1 MYFGNMVYI
10 LEAPST
16 PITTTSPTT
25 ATSTKS
31 MTTGTP
37 TSRTTASP
45 MGRTTS
51 TLTRRTISTPMSRT
65 TITTT
70 SAARITRKVPVN
82 NVVIIYLVLSRRATV
97 HGHKYLS
104 PSIFYYIFHIKP
116 HLKKKYFKAISG

>member
-10 LEAPST
+10 LEVPST
-16 PITTTSPTT
+16 PIT
-25 ATSTKS
+25 TKS

-70 SAARITRKVPVN
+70 SAAKIARKVPVD

-116 HLKKKYFKAISG
+116 HLKKKIF